1 MKKGAVLSVVCSVL
15 FVALSAQIQAQS
27 NQIVDEVLQA
37 EAISYGN
44 AAYLVLVAAQMA
56 PEEISPEEALR
67 QPVVSSWRMEE
78 KTSGDPVTLGE
89 YSFMLLKTFELK
101 GGLLYR
107 IFPGPRYASRELAY
121 RRIILGSKDPRRH
134 VPGEEALRLLA
145 QVIEWKEKAR

>member
-1 MKKGAVLSVVCSVL
+1 MLTVVCFVL

-27 NQIVDEVLQA
+27 NQILDEVLQA
-37 EAISYGN
+37 EATSYGD
-44 AAYLVLVAAQMA
+44 AAYLVLVAAGIV
-56 PEEISPEEALR
+56 PEETGPEEALR
-67 QPVVSSWRMEE
+67 QPVVSSWKIEE
-78 KTSGDPVTLGE
+78 KTSGDPVSLGE
-89 YSFMLLKTFELK
+89 YSFMLMKTFELK

-145 QVIEWKEKAR
+145 QVIEWKEEAR